1 MITKSKG
8 VLSMEARTVAILL
21 NLMSSVISSAG
32 LPDYGRW
39 SVPEEKKQQNLK
51 RILKRYMTAAQKR
64 YINNH
69 EAYKLLDSDWFYDY
83 LCHHTSVQKVCR
95 YILAGEGRQRERG
108 VYVRVL
114 AAVVGK
120 YSAECAEGISGMEET
135 ALRNFY
141 RMLMRTVQD
150 TVQSLNQG
158 YLMPSSGSIWH
169 GTLQNVR
176 GEDVPDREG
185 TAYLAL
191 LSDHRRYLSWIEVLL
206 EQGGQEDWTRKEF
219 LEYPRETLKCH
230 CELQWV
236 ARDYYLNRDEKSV
249 REWMDFLAGR
259 RWEHFASFYIFNWL
273 KRNRKEAV
281 PDQIET
287 QVRQYYDKYIGS
299 ADIRG
304 AVTWKTD
311 SSMSYQGSIAEILIL
326 FAEHFRYD
334 MPKEKAKELL
344 FWCAYPGI
352 GAEEW
357 LPARYLTEMELR
369 EQITTNLQ
377 TEDLKG
383 DILRWHIRYCL
394 DHQVRECARIIFRTA
409 RNPVR
414 NVWVRKDALKY
425 ACSMM
430 GIRSVCQTLLP
441 ELKGELF
448 FFVAE
453 QFLDTEDAE
462 LAELIWD
469 YGERYPRQKLRCDI
483 YLTVLQDRRGVE
495 SLRRHL
501 QRRNGMPK
509 EVMIPGPA
517 EAVREIHKMELVG
530 ELEKLLQAAWRPG
543 FRDDPCDSLRSA
555 AEAALLRIAGRS
567 RAGEICVLQIRERL
581 KEKYQSDL

>member
-1 MITKSKG
+1 
-8 VLSMEARTVAILL
+8 MEARTVAILL
-21 NLMSSVISSAG
+21 NLMTSVICSAG
-32 LPDYGRW
+32 LPEYGRW
-39 SVPEEKKQQNLK
+39 SVPDEKKQQNLK
-51 RILKRYMTAAQKR
+51 RILKRHMAEAQKR

-83 LCHHTSVQKVCR
+83 LCRHTSVQEVCR
-95 YILAGEGRQRERG
+95 YILEGEGRQRERNA
-108 VYVRVL
+108 YVRML

-120 YSAECAEGISGMEET
+120 YSIECAEGISGMEET

-141 RMLMRTVQD
+141 RMLMKTVQD

-158 YLMPSSGSIWH
+158 YLMPSSGRIWR
-169 GTLQNVR
+169 GDLKNVR
-176 GEDVPDREG
+176 EEADPDRDE
-185 TAYLAL
+185 TAYLEL
-191 LSDHRRYLSWIEVLL
+191 LSDHKRYRSWIEALL
-206 EQGGQEDWTRKEF
+206 AQGGQEDWTRKEF
-219 LEYPRETLKCH
+219 LEYPRDILRSH
-230 CELQWV
+230 CELSWI

-273 KRNRKEAV
+273 KRNHREAV
-281 PDQIET
+281 PDQIEA
-287 QVRQYYDKYIGS
+287 QIRQYYDKYIGS

-326 FAEHFRYD
+326 FAEYFQYD

-344 FWCAYPGI
+344 FWCAYPGA
-352 GAEEW
+352 GSGEW
-357 LPARYLTEMELR
+357 LPARYLTETELR
-369 EQITTNLQ
+369 EQVVANLLAG
-377 TEDLKG
+377 DLKG
-383 DILRWHIRYCL
+383 DVLRWHIRYCL
-394 DHQVRECARIIFRTA
+394 DHQVQECDGIIFRTA

-414 NVWVRKDALKY
+414 NVWVRKDALEY

-441 ELKGELF
+441 ELKGEVF

-453 QFLDTEDAE
+453 QFLDTEDRE

-517 EAVREIHKMELVG
+517 EAVREIHRMELTG

-555 AEAALLRIAGRS
+555 VEAALLRIADRS
-567 RAGEICVLQIRERL
+567 REGELCVAQIFGRL
-581 KEKYQSDL
+581 KEKYPSDL